1 MTKRVTIELDEEAID
16 AARAANID
24 LSELLVS
31 ALRRRLP
38 KLHAAQR
45 EKAAG
50 QWYEENKA
58 AVDASNELVERYGL
72 FSDGFRKF

>member
-1 MTKRVTIELDEEAID
+1 MTKRVTIELDEEAIE

-38 KLHAAQR
+38 NLHAAQR
-45 EKAAG
+45 EKAASP
-50 QWYEENKA
+50 NN
-58 AVDASNELVERYGL
+58 S
-72 FSDGFRKF
+72 

>member
-1 MTKRVTIELDEEAID
+1 MTKRVTIELDEEAIE
-16 AARAANID
+16 AARAANLD

-38 KLHAAQR
+38 NLHAAQR
-45 EKAAG
+45 EKAAR
-50 QWYEENKA
+50 QWYEENRA
-58 AVDASNELVERYGL
+58 AVDASNELMERYGL